1 MTETPATLIQEI
13 EDYLRI
19 TANREMFTSQEV
31 QDLLLD
37 LRNLAEPDLN

>member
-19 TANREMFTSQEV
+19 TAERDVFTSREI

-37 LRNLAEPDLN
+37 LRNLANIELN

>member
-1 MTETPATLIQEI
+1 MTATSTPLIQEI

-19 TANREMFTSQEV
+19 AAAREMFTSDEV
-31 QDLLLD
+31 LNLLLD

>member
-19 TANREMFTSQEV
+19 TSNREMFTSQEV

-37 LRNLAEPDLN
+37 LRNLAEPGLN